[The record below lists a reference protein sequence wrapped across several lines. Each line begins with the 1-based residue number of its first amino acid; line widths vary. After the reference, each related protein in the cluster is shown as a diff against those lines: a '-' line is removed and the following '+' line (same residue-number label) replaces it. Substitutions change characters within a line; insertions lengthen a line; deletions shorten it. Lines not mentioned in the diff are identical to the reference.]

1 MKDFTLQDGGGNCV
15 MAVVNNQSG
24 FHLGG
29 GEALGYP
36 PPPPPPPPKVLGTII
51 N

>member
-1 MKDFTLQDGGGNCV
+1 MKEKTLSV
-15 MAVVNNQSG
+15 

-36 PPPPPPPPKVLGTII
+36 PPLKCREKLLISGQNGPKLPP
-51 N
+51 